1 MRICLAGNDHV
12 WRLVQSEKMRVHL
25 ADTMKGN
32 TPQKLILAM
41 MAGHPYRLVSYFY
54 ARALPD
60 PGPQLRQLVGGQDRN
75 LVMDSGL
82 YSFMFG
88 SEQGKMPTTYEAYRD
103 YTRRYLDDIDKWG
116 VDCFLVE
123 ADTQRLLG
131 MEATLRLRE
140 EFKSLGSRVMY
151 VWHQPEGLDG
161 LVKLAQE
168 KDYICLS
175 IPELRMIASGGKTAM
190 GHPAKVSSLCNDL
203 LRRVHK
209 ACGDSPPRIHLLG
222 CTVMDMMETQLA
234 WSCDST
240 SWLSGIRF
248 GNGVIWTPEGLQ
260 SCGVRSP
267 RFERFKQMACDAHP
281 LAVDYA
287 RQQSNPDYYLNCLAC
302 AHAYALYQR
311 HLDASYSA
319 VQMRGDA
326 LPEGPRHDPAAST
339 QGKDRRRSVRGADRL
354 A

>member
-12 WRLVQSEKMRVHL
+12 WRIAQSAAMRIHL
-25 ADTMKGN
+25 ANNRAPSKDV
-32 TPQKLILAM
+32 ILGL
-41 MAGHPYRLVSYFY
+41 MAQHPYRLVSYFY
-54 ARALPD
+54 AKDLAD
-60 PGPQLRQLVGGQDRN
+60 PGNQLRRLVSNDRDM
-75 LVMDSGL
+75 VMDSGL

-88 SEQGKMPTTYEAYRD
+88 SEQGKMPSTYEAYRD
-103 YTRRYLDDIDKWG
+103 YTRRYLDDLDKWG

-140 EFKSLGSRVMY
+140 EFAPLGSRVMY
-151 VWHQPEGLDG
+151 VWHYPEGFDG

-175 IPELRMIASGGKTAM
+175 IPELRMIASGGKSAM
-190 GHPAKVSSLCNDL
+190 GHPAKVGSLCTDL

-209 ACGDSPPRIHLLG
+209 ACGDRPPRIHLLG
-222 CTVMDMMETQLA
+222 CTVMEMIETRLA

-248 GNGVIWTPEGLQ
+248 GNGVIWTPSGLQ

-267 RFERFKQMACDAHP
+267 RFRKFMELACDAHP
-281 LAVDYA
+281 LAVEYA
-287 RQQSNPDYYLNCLAC
+287 RQQTNPDYYLSCLTC

-319 VQMRGDA
+319 VPMRGDA
-326 LPEGPRHDPAAST
+326 LPGGPLHGTANT
-339 QGKDRRRSVRGADRL
+339 QGKARRTASHRSDRL